1 MVDMQRF
8 FQALKVAGADP
19 AGILS
24 GDSAHVVAH
33 GHQIVSQ
40 QSIPGVQ
47 ITPHASDQG
56 ITAKVVIEE
65 GRQIEQPIHLCFG
78 LFERTGVQNVTLE
91 LIMGANAKAT
101 LWSHCLFSVPEQA
114 RHTMQAVIRIGPGAE
129 MRYQE
134 AHYHGASGGIE
145 VVPRARI
152 ELERGARLFSDFSLV
167 TGMVGMLDV
176 DFDVTVGEDAV
187 AEFTSKVFGHGADK
201 IRIKE
206 RLVLAG
212 RNARGL
218 IKSRVAVEDDASAEV
233 IGITEGNA
241 AGARGHVD
249 CTEIIKDRGV
259 VSASPIVKVTHPE
272 AKVTHEAAIGSV
284 DRQQMETLMARGLSP
299 EEAVHRIVGGL
310 LR

>member
-1 MVDMQRF
+1 MPDLKRF
-8 FQALKVAGADP
+8 FQALTVIGEDP
-19 AGILS
+19 SRILS
-24 GDSAHVVAH
+24 SDTAHVVAH
-33 GHQIVSQ
+33 GHTVVSQ
-40 QSIPGVQ
+40 QSIPGVR
-47 ITPHASDQG
+47 ITPHSSEQG
-56 ITAKVVIEE
+56 IAARIVIEE
-65 GRQIEQPIHLCFG
+65 GRKVELPIHLCFG
-78 LFERTGVQNVTLE
+78 LFERVGVQNVALE
-91 LIMGANAKAT
+91 LEMGANAEAT
-101 LWSHCLFSVPEQA
+101 LWSHCLFSTPEQA
-114 RHTMQAVIRIGPGAE
+114 RHAMEAVIRVGPGAV

-145 VVPRARI
+145 VIPRARI
-152 ELERGARLFSDFSLV
+152 ELERGARLISDFSLL
-167 TGMVGMLDV
+167 VGLVGELDV
-176 DFDVTVGEDAV
+176 DFDVIVGEDAV
-187 AEFTSKVFGHGADK
+187 AEFTSKVFGHKADR

-218 IKSRVAVEDDASAEV
+218 IKSRVAVEDDATAEV

-284 DRQQMETLMARGLSP
+284 DRQQMETLMARGLTP
-299 EEAVHRIVGGL
+299 EEAVHRIVGGM

>member
-1 MVDMQRF
+1 MPDLKRF
-8 FQALKVAGADP
+8 YQALTVIGEDP
-19 AGILS
+19 ARILS
-24 GDSAHVVAH
+24 SDAAHVVAH
-33 GHQIVSQ
+33 GHSIVSQ
-40 QSIPGVQ
+40 QSIPGVRIIPQ
-47 ITPHASDQG
+47 SSEGSIAAR
-56 ITAKVVIEE
+56 IVIEE
-65 GRQIEQPIHLCFG
+65 GRKVELPIHLCFG
-78 LFERTGVQNVTLE
+78 LFERIGVQNVVLDLE
-91 LIMGANAKAT
+91 MEANAQAT

-114 RHTMQAVIRIGPGAE
+114 RHTMQAVIRVGPGAV

-134 AHYHGASGGIE
+134 AHYHGTSGGIE
-145 VVPRARI
+145 VIPRARI
-152 ELERGARLFSDFSLV
+152 ELERGARLYSDFSLL
-167 TGMVGMLDV
+167 TGLVGELDV
-176 DFDVTVGEDAV
+176 DFDVNVGEDAV
-187 AEFTSKVFGHGADK
+187 AEFTSKVFGHKADR

-218 IKSRVAVEDDASAEV
+218 IKSRVAVEDDATAEV

-284 DRQQMETLMARGLSP
+284 DRQQMETLMARGLTT
-299 EEAVHRIVGGL
+299 EEAVHRIVGGM

>member
-1 MVDMQRF
+1 MPDLKRF
-8 FQALKVAGADP
+8 VQALTVIGEDP
-19 AGILS
+19 ARILS
-24 GDSAHVVAH
+24 SDAAHVVAH
-33 GHQIVSQ
+33 GHSIVSQ
-40 QSIPGVQ
+40 QSIPGVR
-47 ITPHASDQG
+47 IIPKSSEQG
-56 ITAKVVIEE
+56 IAARIVIEE
-65 GRQIEQPIHLCFG
+65 GRKVQLPIHLCFG
-78 LFERTGVQNVTLE
+78 LFERIGVQNVALDLE
-91 LIMGANAKAT
+91 MGANAEAT
-101 LWSHCLFSVPEQA
+101 LWSHCLFSTPEQA
-114 RHTMQAVIRIGPGAE
+114 RHAMEAVIRVGPGAV

-145 VVPRARI
+145 VIPRARI
-152 ELERGARLFSDFSLV
+152 ELERGARLFSDFSLL
-167 TGMVGMLDV
+167 VGLVGELDV

-187 AEFTSKVFGHGADK
+187 AEFTSKVFGHKADR

-218 IKSRVAVEDDASAEV
+218 IKSRVAVEDEATAEV

-259 VSASPIVKVTHPE
+259 VSASPIVKVTHPQ

-284 DRQQMETLMARGLSP
+284 DRQQMETLMARGLTP
-299 EEAVHRIVGGL
+299 EEAVHRIVGGM